1 MLSYQHGYHA
11 GGFADVIKHVTLTR
25 LLNYLILKD
34 KPLFYLETH
43 AGRGLYDLKDKQA
56 LKTGEALDGIQVA
69 WSHRR
74 ALPAVFSS
82 YMELISQLNQADTL
96 RYYPGSPIIAS
107 TLLRAKDRQFYCELH
122 PQEFEHLKR
131 IPKGGKR
138 VHVSQTDGIKE
149 LSALVPPPERRGL
162 IFLDPSYEVK
172 SEYST
177 IPEALKVAY
186 RRFLTG
192 VYCLWYPLIDD
203 RLHSTLLR
211 RLNVIG
217 AKNHLRLEFYLNN
230 KIGQGM
236 TGTGLWIINPPYLLS
251 AEIKMAL
258 ESMCQLYNPGVSSFL
273 IED

>member
-25 LLNYLILKD
+25 VLNYLILKD

-69 WSHRR
+69 WSHRH

-82 YMELISQLNQADTL
+82 YIEIISQLNQTDIL

-107 TLLRAKDRQFYCELH
+107 TLLRIKDRQFYCELH
-122 PQEFEHLKR
+122 PQEFDHLKHL
-131 IPKGGKR
+131 PQGSKR
-138 VHVSQTDGIKE
+138 AHVSQTDGIKE
-149 LSALVPPPERRGL
+149 LSALIPPPERRGL

-177 IPEALKVAY
+177 IPDALKVAY
-186 RRFLTG
+186 RRFSTG
-192 VYCLWYPLIDD
+192 VYCLWYPLIDE

-211 RLNVIG
+211 RLDAIG
-217 AKNHLRLEFYLNN
+217 AKDHLRLEFYLNN
-230 KIGQGM
+230 KKNQGM

-251 AEIKMAL
+251 AEIKIAL
-258 ESMCQLYNPGVSSFL
+258 ETMCQLYNPGVSSFL